1 MKVISTDKRPRRRAI
16 SLFSLLLAGA
26 CSEQSTE
33 QQSPRDKPVA
43 PTNRIAVPEVVQ
55 RNLGIEFVQVQ
66 RRRISATLRVPGHFQ
81 LLPSGHHEYR
91 AQLTGRLEL
100 AVEPLQVVAKDD
112 RLYRIDSPDWRATQR
127 RLQELTAAV
136 ANAESRQT
144 TLLEVL
150 AAHAEHEASLLEA
163 TRVMAA
169 RIEQLEQIGTDVG
182 GQAAKLAAA
191 RVQLAVTSSQVAEA
205 REAHATMRATISTL
219 KTTLNSDRN
228 RLQLAIDAAAVITG
242 VPAAAL
248 ATNSGNSGWRF
259 VEVIEVRANTGGII
273 DKLPV
278 ATGGWLETGDLVAT
292 TVDPNK
298 LWFHA
303 RGLQSDLTRLADGLP
318 ARVVPAEAPRIDE
331 FIPGS
336 LSIGV
341 QADPEQRTI
350 DLFVRLG
357 AVPTWARPG
366 VAGFADVETTTTAAA
381 VLAVP
386 LAAVLQDG
394 LQRVLFRRDNKDPD
408 TVIRM
413 EADLG
418 ADDGHWV
425 NVLSGLADG
434 DEIVLA
440 GAYEL
445 VLASSGTQSKG
456 GHFHADGTWHKDN

>member
-1 MKVISTDKRPRRRAI
+1 MMQKKR
-16 SLFSLLLAGA
+16 
-26 CSEQSTE
+26 E
-33 QQSPRDKPVA
+33 
-43 PTNRIAVPEVVQ
+43 
-55 RNLGIEFVQVQ
+55 
-66 RRRISATLRVPGHFQ
+66 
-81 LLPSGHHEYR
+81 
-91 AQLTGRLEL
+91 
-100 AVEPLQVVAKDD
+100 
-112 RLYRIDSPDWRATQR
+112 
-127 RLQELTAAV
+127 
-136 ANAESRQT
+136 
-144 TLLEVL
+144 
-150 AAHAEHEASLLEA
+150 
-163 TRVMAA
+163 M
-169 RIEQLEQIGTDVG
+169 
-182 GQAAKLAAA
+182 
-191 RVQLAVTSSQVAEA
+191 SQ
-205 REAHATMRATISTL
+205 
-219 KTTLNSDRN
+219 
-228 RLQLAIDAAAVITG
+228 
-242 VPAAAL
+242 
-248 ATNSGNSGWRF
+248 
-259 VEVIEVRANTGGII
+259 
-273 DKLPV
+273 
-278 ATGGWLETGDLVAT
+278 
-292 TVDPNK
+292 
-298 LWFHA
+298 
-303 RGLQSDLTRLADGLP
+303 
-318 ARVVPAEAPRIDE
+318 APRIDE